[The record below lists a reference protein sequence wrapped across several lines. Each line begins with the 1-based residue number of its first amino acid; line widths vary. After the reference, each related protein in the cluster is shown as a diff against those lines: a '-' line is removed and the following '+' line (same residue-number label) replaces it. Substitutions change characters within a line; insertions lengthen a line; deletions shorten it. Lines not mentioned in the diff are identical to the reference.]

1 MDEDLIEYCEKLKQK
16 YSILNSEQR
25 EFIKKTV
32 RAKYVRKDAKTNFS
46 FFDMLDYS
54 NMSGINIPDAWRWIK
69 DIVANEEIIV
79 FINEGA
85 AKEYIKLYHGGIFV
99 DFYDESPLVEF
110 YITDCAVSFLL
121 GYNHSQCLF
130 AFGTAGDWLEN
141 DNRYKRY
148 QKIKRQKAKKE

>member
-1 MDEDLIEYCEKLKQK
+1 MDEDLIEYCKKLKQK
-16 YSILNSEQR
+16 YSILNSEEK

-32 RAKYVRKDAKTNFS
+32 KANYVRKDAKTSFS
-46 FFDMLDYS
+46 FFDRLDYS
-54 NMSGINIPDAWRWIK
+54 DMSGINIPDAWRWIK
-69 DIVANEEIIV
+69 DFVANKEIIV
-79 FINEGA
+79 FFNEGA

-148 QKIKRQKAKKE
+148 QKIKRQKPKKE

>member
-54 NMSGINIPDAWRWIK
+54 NMSGTNIPDSWRWIK
-69 DIVANEEIIV
+69 DFIYHKEIVV
-79 FINEGA
+79 FFNDGTTR
-85 AKEYIKLYHGGIFV
+85 EYIKLYNGEKFV
-99 DFYDESPLVEF
+99 YFF
-110 YITDCAVSFLL
+110 F
-121 GYNHSQCLF
+121 
-130 AFGTAGDWLEN
+130 
-141 DNRYKRY
+141 
-148 QKIKRQKAKKE
+148 